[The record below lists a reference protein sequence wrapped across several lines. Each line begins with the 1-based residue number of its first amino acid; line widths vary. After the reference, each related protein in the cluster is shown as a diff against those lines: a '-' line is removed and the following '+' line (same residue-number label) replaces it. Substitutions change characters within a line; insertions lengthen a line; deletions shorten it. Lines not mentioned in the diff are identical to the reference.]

1 MQKQSPKYIHA
12 KQFQL
17 KAGTVAPGF
26 RGHLWE
32 NDKLAT

>member
-17 KAGTVAPGF
+17 KAGI
-26 RGHLWE
+26 
-32 NDKLAT
+32 KLIQYTGIYIFCFIYM